1 MRVIGYFRTSMNSF
15 DSTTLSRLYK
25 WIFLTPLCSLLI
37 GSAAAGFLW
46 SLDFVTE
53 LHFTHSWLLLC
64 LPLLGGFIA
73 LMYAKTGPKLGNGNS
88 YIMAAFFKEEDDDEV
103 ETKKP
108 TLPFLL
114 TPLVLIGTLFTHLG
128 GGSAGREGT
137 AVQMGASVASQ
148 LNRWVP
154 LDKTEQR
161 MLTCIGI
168 SAGFAAV
175 FGTPLAA
182 SMFAL
187 EFFSFK
193 KTKWFF
199 ILPSVGS
206 AFLAHFVCTQWGIEH
221 AKYTIHSFQDYSY
234 SALSWVAFSG
244 IFFGLTAWLFIRS
257 NHLFSNIFSK
267 IKSPIFRPIVGGLIF
282 TILILLTGQ
291 EKMTGLGLPMIQD
304 AFIHQQGAFDFLIK
318 LLLTS
323 FILSAG
329 FKGGEVTPLFFIGAV
344 LGAALIGFI
353 PLPISLLAGLG
364 LVAVFAGAT
373 HCVFTA
379 ILLGIE
385 LFGIEYAFYFLLVC
399 TIAYL
404 FSGSKSIYEGRPL
417 NSIKKAITPYFL

>member
-1 MRVIGYFRTSMNSF
+1 MNAIDYSKL
-15 DSTTLSRLYK
+15 TKLYK
-25 WIFLTPLCSLLI
+25 WFFLIPLCSLLI

-46 SLDFVTE
+46 SLDFVTK
-53 LHFTHSWLLLC
+53 LNLTHSWLLLC

-73 LMYAKTGPKLGNGNS
+73 LLYAKTEPKLGNGNS
-88 YIMAAFFKEEDDDEV
+88 YIMAAFFKEEEEA

-161 MLTCIGI
+161 LLTCIGI
-168 SAGFAAV
+168 SAGFAGV

-221 AKYTIHSFQDYSY
+221 AKYTIHSFQDYSF
-234 SALSWVAFSG
+234 SVLSWVAVSG

-267 IKSPIFRPIVGGLIF
+267 IKSPIFRPIIGGLIF